1 MPNQSSHSILPLVKD
16 GKCVS
21 SDQDVPS
28 LTFSQ
33 GRQEHQQT
41 KRFLFFLVPALDVT
55 SETTN
60 FILQALRST
69 AGVNLVQLDAYENLM
84 QIEINQHELLDPSI
98 NWDTR
103 LAEIMEKADITNST
117 TAYPVWK
124 HRDRVVLLKIDGM
137 QCMRN
142 CGTQVI
148 QALEPIPGVLDIHV
162 DSKTK
167 MAAITLAKGC
177 TVTAVDLIKCIRA
190 KNARFDAFLC
200 SENEKVVQSTG
211 AVLLR
216 IHGMNKVNGGAV
228 MVQKALEKVEG
239 VLTVT
244 VDGKHKR
251 ATVLLKT
258 GSQVSVKKLI
268 QAANRLDEAIQASLF
283 QPFSASRKV
292 VLETQGDLTQYKDK
306 IEEALLDEIGVSD
319 VVVDTNSCRVTVS
332 LELGSRLNEQNVIEI
347 IESVHPKLQADV
359 VVTPSEVS
367 IKALAITGMTCAKG
381 CARKIE
387 KTLCNLPGVKTA
399 AVDFKSGR
407 ASVHLTSPSSL
418 TDSEL
423 IQAVKS
429 AGAKFDATVCRSN
442 IFQLQ
447 LSNSTCSS
455 YSAQEITDIIL
466 KSVDFKSGRAS
477 VHLTSPSSLTDSEL
491 IQAVKSAGAKFDAT
505 VCRSNIFQLQLSN
518 STCSSYSAQE
528 ITDIILKCPGVQ
540 QAEVN
545 LHQRRAL
552 VTVEADCGRSAQ
564 DMIDCVRQ
572 AHPDFVACM
581 DGERDIESQS
591 SKSTIKSESEA
602 KDNGVDAHSE
612 VVISI
617 PENGENDTLRDD
629 IDEVIL
635 LIGGMTCNSCVHS
648 VESCLQQL
656 RGVVSAS
663 VNFATE
669 KAIVRFNKQI
679 IGIRTLIEAIDAIG
693 YETSFNPE
701 TDLQKARDDQRSREI
716 TRFRDDFFVSI
727 LFTFPI
733 ILIMMV
739 FGNIQVINRGL
750 MTPLL
755 RGLNWMSLMLLILA
769 TPVQFY
775 SARRFH
781 VDAYK
786 GLRNSVLG
794 MPFLISMGSN
804 ASYFYGVFSV
814 IRSIVLDD
822 CSLSSPDMFMTAS
835 MLVTFVIL
843 GKWLEAIAK
852 GKTSEALSKLLDL
865 QVKTATLLIM
875 DEAQKRVVE
884 EQVVSIE
891 LVQRGDIL
899 KVVRGCGVPADGVIV
914 YGEARL
920 DESMLT
926 GESKLVKKGVN
937 DAVMGA
943 TINAD
948 GLFHMRVTGVG
959 NDTTLSQIIR
969 LVENAQTSKAPIQ
982 AYADYVASIFVPAV
996 LLISCATF
1004 VVWYVGCLMHLIP
1017 QSWIPPTDSEFVFSF
1032 NFAIATL
1039 VVACPCALG
1048 LATPTAVM
1056 VGTGIGA
1063 EHGVLI
1069 KGGGPL
1075 EVAHKVN
1082 TILFDKTGTLTAGQ
1096 PVVTDFVVSSKE
1108 YSAEKLISLAGSAE
1122 LGSEHPLGKAIID
1135 YSRFISTKLE
1145 QPDFFEGISGR
1156 GIRCNVGSDRIVI
1169 GNKEWIKEN
1178 QLQRQD
1184 SIMLQQAVLSF
1195 QDAGKTSIY
1204 MGVNGKLVAVFGIA
1218 DAPRPEAL
1226 YTLAML
1232 KRMGLEIWM
1241 VTGDN
1246 KQTAYTIAHQL
1257 GIEQSHV
1264 IAEVI
1269 PSEKAL
1275 KVSELQL
1282 EGRIVAMVGDGIN
1295 DSPALAQANLG
1306 IAIGA
1311 GTEIAVETAGM
1322 VLMKSNLFD
1331 VITALDLSCTIF
1343 NRIRLNYVW
1352 ALGYNCL
1359 LIPLAAGVFFPFGF
1373 RIPPMFAGAAMALS
1387 SISVVASSLSLR
1399 YYQPPIVEKITASE
1413 NRQHTIVFRNS
1424 TETTP
1429 LLSQKLSP

>member
-200 SENEKVVQSTG
+200 SENEQVVQSTG

-216 IHGMNKVNGGAV
+216 IHGMNKVNDGAV

-466 KSVDFKSGRAS
+466 K
-477 VHLTSPSSLTDSEL
+477 
-491 IQAVKSAGAKFDAT
+491 
-505 VCRSNIFQLQLSN
+505 
-518 STCSSYSAQE
+518 
-528 ITDIILKCPGVQ
+528 CPGVQ

-552 VTVEADCGRSAQ
+552 VTLEADCGRSAQ

-572 AHPDFVACM
+572 AHPDFVTCM
-581 DGERDIESQS
+581 DDERDIESQS

>member
-1 MPNQSSHSILPLVKD
+1 MPNQSSQSIVPLTKD

-33 GRQEHQQT
+33 ANQEPQQT

-55 SETTN
+55 SEITTS
-60 FILQALRST
+60 IVQALEST
-69 AGVNLVQLDAYENLM
+69 VGVDSVRLDAYDNLIQVKM
-84 QIEINQHELLDPSI
+84 HSHESLDPSI
-98 NWDTR
+98 NWDTY
-103 LAEIMEKADITNST
+103 LAEIMEKADPTNAT

-124 HRDRVVLLKIDGM
+124 HRDRVVRLKIDGM

-142 CGTQVI
+142 CGAQVI
-148 QALEPIPGVLDIHV
+148 QALEPIVGVLDIHV

-177 TVTAVDLIKCIRA
+177 TVSAVDLIKCIRA
-190 KNARFDAFLC
+190 KNARFDAFLF
-200 SENEKVVQSTG
+200 SENQQVVQSTD
-211 AVLLR
+211 AVLFR
-216 IHGMNKVNGGAV
+216 IHGLNKVKDGAV
-228 MVQKALEKVEG
+228 MIQDALEKVEG
-239 VLTVT
+239 VHTVT

-251 ATVLLKT
+251 ATVLLNT
-258 GSQVSVKKLI
+258 RSQVSVKELI
-268 QAANRLDEAIQASLF
+268 QVANGLNQGIQATLY

-292 VLETQGDLTQYKDK
+292 VLETRGDLQLTQYKDK
-306 IEEALLDEIGVSD
+306 IKEALLDEIGVSD
-319 VVVDTNSCRVTVS
+319 VTVDTNSCRVTVS

-359 VVTPSEVS
+359 LVTPSEVS

-387 KTLCNLPGVKTA
+387 KTLSNLSGVKSA
-399 AVDFKSGR
+399 EVDLSSGR
-407 ASVHLTSPSSL
+407 ALVHLASPSSL
-418 TDSEL
+418 TDSDL
-423 IQAVKS
+423 IQSVKS
-429 AGAKFDATVCRSN
+429 AGAKFDATIWIPAVVH
-442 IFQLQ
+442 LQ
-447 LSNSTCSS
+447 LSNSTCTS
-455 YSAQEITDIIL
+455 YSAQEIINIL
-466 KSVDFKSGRAS
+466 
-477 VHLTSPSSLTDSEL
+477 
-491 IQAVKSAGAKFDAT
+491 
-505 VCRSNIFQLQLSN
+505 
-518 STCSSYSAQE
+518 
-528 ITDIILKCPGVQ
+528 LKCPGVQ
-540 QAEVN
+540 NAEVN
-545 LHQRRAL
+545 RQQTRAS
-552 VTVEADCGRSAQ
+552 VTLDAGCNKSAQ
-564 DMIDCVRQ
+564 DIIEFAHQ
-572 AHPDFVACM
+572 ADPDFVAFM
-581 DGERDIESQS
+581 NIESS
-591 SKSTIKSESEA
+591 TESLTSKPASKSDSQAKESGA
-602 KDNGVDAHSE
+602 SAHSDKI
-612 VVISI
+612 VIPVAEYGDVETSK
-617 PENGENDTLRDD
+617 DD
-629 IDEVIL
+629 IDEAVF

-669 KAIVRFNKQI
+669 KAVVRYNKQI

-693 YETSFNPE
+693 YEASFNPG
-701 TDLQKARDDQRSREI
+701 TDMQKARDDQRSREI
-716 TRFRDDFFVSI
+716 TRFRTDFFVSI

-733 ILIMMV
+733 VLIMMV
-739 FGNIQVINRGL
+739 LGNIEVINRGL

-755 RGLNWMSLMLLILA
+755 RGLDWMSLMLLVLA
-769 TPVQFY
+769 TPVQFF

-814 IRSIVLDD
+814 LRGVLLND

-852 GKTSEALSKLLDL
+852 GKTSEAMSKLLDL
-865 QVKTATLLIM
+865 QVKRATLLIF
-875 DEAQKRVVE
+875 DEAQQHVVE
-884 EQVVSIE
+884 EQVVPIE

-914 YGEARL
+914 YGEARI

-926 GESKLVKKGVN
+926 GESKLVKKRIN

-943 TINAD
+943 TMNAD

-1004 VVWYVGCLMHLIP
+1004 VIWYVGCLTHYIP
-1017 QSWIPPTDSEFVFSF
+1017 RYWIPKTDSEFVFSF

-1075 EVAHKVN
+1075 EAAHKVN

-1096 PVVTDFVVSSKE
+1096 PIVTDFVVSSKE
-1108 YSAEKLISLAGSAE
+1108 YAAEKLICLAGSAE

-1145 QPDFFEGISGR
+1145 QPEFFEGISGR

-1169 GNKEWIKEN
+1169 GNREWMKEN

-1184 SIMLQQAVLSF
+1184 SIMLQQASLTF

-1232 KRMGLEIWM
+1232 KRMGLAIWM

-1257 GIEQSHV
+1257 GIEKSHV

-1269 PSEKAL
+1269 PSEKAS

-1359 LIPLAAGVFFPFGF
+1359 LIPLAAGVFYPFGF

-1387 SISVVASSLSLR
+1387 SISVVVSSLSLR
-1399 YYQPPIVEKITASE
+1399 YYQPPVLEKVAPTESRHHA
-1413 NRQHTIVFRNS
+1413 IVFQS
-1424 TETTP
+1424 PTETTP
-1429 LLSQKLSP
+1429 LLSCK